1 MEEAMEFAPIE
12 ELVREIARGGMVIL
26 VDDPGRENE
35 GDFVMAAEKASADQ
49 IRFMAAQGRGLICA
63 PLAPEVADRLKLPQ
77 MVDQPTD
84 PEECAFTV
92 PVDARDGTTTGIS
105 AFDRALT
112 ARLLASPSARQRD
125 FRRPGHLF
133 PLRAEPG
140 GVLTRRGH
148 TEAAVD
154 LARLAGL
161 EPVGVICEVMAED
174 GTMARL
180 PELRKIA
187 ARENLLIGTIA
198 DLVEYRESTGETGR
212 PRPRRLNVRELSKA
226 TLPTPLGVFDLRV
239 YAGGRDDEIVVL
251 SQGDLSE
258 GEAPL
263 VRVHSACFTGD
274 ILGSLRCDCG
284 GQLEMALRKI
294 GEEGCGALIYLPQ
307 EGRGIGLA
315 KKVEAYRLQE
325 NGLDTVEANHQL
337 GYPADLRS
345 YDDAAGVLR
354 LLGARSV
361 RLMTN
366 NPAKIAGLE
375 QQEIEVLERVSIE
388 PGAGPVNLSYLR
400 AKKGK
405 LGHLFE
411 AI

>member
-1 MEEAMEFAPIE
+1 
-12 ELVREIARGGMVIL
+12 
-26 VDDPGRENE
+26 
-35 GDFVMAAEKASADQ
+35 
-49 IRFMAAQGRGLICA
+49 
-63 PLAPEVADRLKLPQ
+63 
-77 MVDQPTD
+77 
-84 PEECAFTV
+84 
-92 PVDARDGTTTGIS
+92 
-105 AFDRALT
+105 
-112 ARLLASPSARQRD
+112 
-125 FRRPGHLF
+125 
-133 PLRAEPG
+133 
-140 GVLTRRGH
+140 
-148 TEAAVD
+148 
-154 LARLAGL
+154 
-161 EPVGVICEVMAED
+161 
-174 GTMARL
+174 
-180 PELRKIA
+180 
-187 ARENLLIGTIA
+187 
-198 DLVEYRESTGETGR
+198 
-212 PRPRRLNVRELSKA
+212 
-226 TLPTPLGVFDLRV
+226 
-239 YAGGRDDEIVVL
+239 
-251 SQGDLSE
+251 
-258 GEAPL
+258 
-263 VRVHSACFTGD
+263 
-274 ILGSLRCDCG
+274 
-284 GQLEMALRKI
+284 

>member
-1 MEEAMEFAPIE
+1 M
-12 ELVREIARGGMVIL
+12 
-26 VDDPGRENE
+26 
-35 GDFVMAAEKASADQ
+35 
-49 IRFMAAQGRGLICA
+49 
-63 PLAPEVADRLKLPQ
+63 
-77 MVDQPTD
+77 
-84 PEECAFTV
+84 
-92 PVDARDGTTTGIS
+92 
-105 AFDRALT
+105 
-112 ARLLASPSARQRD
+112 
-125 FRRPGHLF
+125 
-133 PLRAEPG
+133 
-140 GVLTRRGH
+140 
-148 TEAAVD
+148 
-154 LARLAGL
+154 
-161 EPVGVICEVMAED
+161 
-174 GTMARL
+174 
-180 PELRKIA
+180 
-187 ARENLLIGTIA
+187 
-198 DLVEYRESTGETGR
+198 
-212 PRPRRLNVRELSKA
+212 RELSKA